1 MFHHNRGL
9 SMLNLLIWGIVIVSS
24 IWVLIDARSI
34 GVQKGQIRGIA
45 NMGPMAW
52 FFVCLLLWIVGFPM
66 YLAKR
71 PEYKRI
77 NGKIGS
83 NALPTLVGVTTIAAV
98 VLSIVLTFTGD
109 IKVGTQ
115 DLQAEVLQSIRETWA
130 KEPSLANAQ
139 ISSFNL
145 VHKSGNQY
153 EGLLDASLDGERE
166 KLVIDVTYDGKQ
178 FMWQV
183 RQ

>member
-1 MFHHNRGL
+1 
-9 SMLNLLIWGIVIVSS
+9 MLDLLIWGIVIVSS
-24 IWVLIDARSI
+24 IWVLVDARAI

-45 NMGPMAW
+45 NMGPVGW

-71 PEYKRI
+71 SEYKRV
-77 NGKIGS
+77 NGKGGNNSLTTI
-83 NALPTLVGVTTIAAV
+83 VGVAAIAAV

-109 IKVGTQ
+109 IKVSTQ

-130 KEPSLANAQ
+130 DEPSLSNAR
-139 ISSFNL
+139 ISSLNL
-145 VHKSGNQY
+145 IHKTGNQY
-153 EGLLDASLDGERE
+153 EGLLDVTLDGERE

>member
-1 MFHHNRGL
+1 
-9 SMLNLLIWGIVIVSS
+9 MLDMLIWGIVIVSS

-34 GVQKGQIRGIA
+34 GVKNGQIRGIA
-45 NMGPMAW
+45 NMGPAAW
-52 FFVCLLLWIVGFPM
+52 FFVCLLLWIIGFPM

-71 PEYKRI
+71 PEYKRL
-77 NGKIGS
+77 NGKISS
-83 NALPTLVGVTTIAAV
+83 NALPTFIGVTAIAVV
-98 VLSIVLTFTGD
+98 VLSIALTFTGD
-109 IKVGTQ
+109 IKVSTQ
-115 DLQAEVLQSIRETWA
+115 DLQTEVLQNIRETWA
-130 KEPSLANAQ
+130 KEPILANAQ
-139 ISSFNL
+139 ISSLNL

-153 EGLLDASLDGERE
+153 EGLLDASLDGKRE